1 MSLASAT
8 SPTAFQFS
16 GGIWG
21 ALLGFSDFAAKRLQ
35 AKRISIMYSDYGP
48 IKDSAETARRALER
62 AERTRERVQK
72 ELDAAAGAEQSARDE
87 VASRATAYEE
97 AVAAREQWSNRTR

>member
-1 MSLASAT
+1 MARERLRFAEA
-8 SPTAFQFS
+8 AEREAEA
-16 GGIWG
+16 
-21 ALLGFSDFAAKRLQ
+21 ALER
-35 AKRISIMYSDYGP
+35 
-48 IKDSAETARRALER
+48 ARRALER
-62 AERTRERVQK
+62 AERTRERVQT